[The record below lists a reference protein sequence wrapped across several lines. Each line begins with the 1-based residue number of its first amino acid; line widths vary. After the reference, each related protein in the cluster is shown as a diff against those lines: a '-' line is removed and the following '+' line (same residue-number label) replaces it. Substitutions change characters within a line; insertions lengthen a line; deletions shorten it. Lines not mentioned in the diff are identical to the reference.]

1 MSSIILKGKIK
12 VQKVF
17 KLIIAL
23 LCVTMHSFALKSV
36 NAMDILYKAH
46 DARTKVYNSSN
57 TTTKDIYQEMY
68 GYTHTISRVLEKK
81 PSANH
86 ASTEQKLDV
95 MRAIVGGIAA
105 LEDQYFKSQFIDGLP
120 ANDNQI
126 PIHFVKP
133 TSDFDTQTERR
144 YEIIERTQELA
155 RKLYRVSRAGYVLDG
170 VDDDFA
176 WLQSN
181 SGIKKDQFLK
191 LFGDV
196 VGDHF
201 VGIAA
206 LGRGIKDS
214 MLLQK
219 RIGGFRKHT
228 NDPVPQIR
236 VLIEYRSALK
246 EMSEEEVNNV
256 EKFMAQKYKDAARSA
271 VVPIKSNDAGVSEYK
286 ADRSGVVVKQKR
298 NVTFAESAHFGEVF
312 HKEDYNRRP
321 YKEDSDSELEKDHVS
336 GESPLEYV
344 VFESLTKKS
353 VPTKTWDGKYQ
364 DTAEYKIEMEEK
376 RKQDAIRMEKERQER
391 LVLEKDNTL
400 ECRLCHKMNHKDLT
414 KCVSCFTTLSQR

>member
-23 LCVTMHSFALKSV
+23 LCVTMHSFTLESV

-46 DARTKVYNSSN
+46 GARTKVYNSSN

-95 MRAIVGGIAA
+95 MRAIVGGIVA

-120 ANDNQI
+120 GNDNQI

-133 TSDFDTQTERR
+133 TSDFDTQTERH

-236 VLIEYRSALK
+236 ALIENRSALK
-246 EMSEEEVNNV
+246 EMSEEVNNV

-271 VVPIKSNDAGVSEYK
+271 VVPIKSNDEGVSESK
-286 ADRSGVVVKQKR
+286 TDRSGVVVKQKR
-298 NVTFAESAHFGEVF
+298 NVTFAESAQFGEVF

-321 YKEDSDSELEKDHVS
+321 YDEKSDSEFEKDR
-336 GESPLEYV
+336 ESPLEYV
-344 VFESLTKKS
+344 AFEPRINDS

-364 DTAEYKIEMEEK
+364 DTAEYKIELEEK
-376 RKQDAIRMEKERQER
+376 RKQEAVRMEQERQER
-391 LVLEKDNTL
+391 LVREKDNTL